1 MSERLSLHFHYEHE
15 FAISPQVPSLLNKAA
30 FPFLLALVS
39 QVLAFGHQAAE
50 PGDASSQRLP
60 NPPASLHIGMIHF
73 LCDGGM
79 TSRAPVS
86 CEGQTSSHCFLHIL
100 LGAEFKPK
108 HRLGV

>member
-1 MSERLSLHFHYEHE
+1 MKGEGRLGTGRLSHVIH
-15 FAISPQVPSLLNKAA
+15 S
-30 FPFLLALVS
+30 FLLALVS
-39 QVLAFGHQAAE
+39 QVLAFGRQAAE

-79 TSRAPVS
+79 TSWAPVS

-108 HRLGV
+108 HRPGV